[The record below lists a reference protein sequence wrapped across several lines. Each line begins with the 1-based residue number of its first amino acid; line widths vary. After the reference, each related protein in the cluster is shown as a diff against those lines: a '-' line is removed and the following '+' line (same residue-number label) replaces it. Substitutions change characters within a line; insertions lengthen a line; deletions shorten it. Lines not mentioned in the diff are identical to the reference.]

1 MNIGS
6 DVKVTTLSG
15 KYSKYLTR
23 PGREGKLI
31 KIDRDNGLVHF
42 PESKRAFSYYR
53 HDHWFKLKDLRE
65 VFHREPKSRNKGQR
79 NVTNQGIHKK
89 PN

>member
-6 DVKVTTLSG
+6 NVKVTALSD
-15 KYSKYLTR
+15 KYSKYLSH

-42 PESKRAFSYYR
+42 PTGKRDSAYYS

-65 VFHREPKSRNKGQR
+65 VIHRQPKLRNKRRR
-79 NVTNQGIHKK
+79 N
-89 PN
+89 

>member
-6 DVKVTTLSG
+6 NVKVKPLAG
-15 KYSKYLTR
+15 KYSKYVTR

-31 KIDRDNGLVHF
+31 KIDGENGLVRF
-42 PESKRAFSYYR
+42 PQNPRRDFCYYR

-65 VFHREPKSRNKGQR
+65 VHHRPR
-79 NVTNQGIHKK
+79 KK
-89 PN
+89 QSKKRRIKR

>member
-6 DVKVTTLSG
+6 SVKVTTLSG
-15 KYSKYLTR
+15 KYSKYLSR

-31 KIDRDNGLVHF
+31 KIDGDNGLVHF
-42 PESKRAFSYYR
+42 PDSQRAFSYYR

-65 VFHREPKSRNKGQR
+65 VIHREPKSSKRRRN
-79 NVTNQGIHKK
+79 
-89 PN
+89 

>member
-6 DVKVTTLSG
+6 DVKVITLSG
-15 KYSKYLTR
+15 KYSKYLSR

-42 PESKRAFSYYR
+42 PASQRAFSYYR
-53 HDHWFKLKDLRE
+53 HDHWFKLSDLRE
-65 VFHREPKSRNKGQR
+65 IHHRPRKK
-79 NVTNQGIHKK
+79 QGKK
-89 PN
+89 RRRSCKAKLSFT